1 MLQFTAFIG
10 LQYFP
15 DNKNLIQIMNR
26 YLRSVVSLAVVILSS
41 KELTLPFRDMTAVAE
56 KLLIV
61 MVLGYWCVDFK
72 VSRNVKCV
80 FFMSAV
86 AVSEMTLTTNA
97 KGSWMNLS

>member
-1 MLQFTAFIG
+1 
-10 LQYFP
+10 
-15 DNKNLIQIMNR
+15 
-26 YLRSVVSLAVVILSS
+26 
-41 KELTLPFRDMTAVAE
+41 MTAVAE